1 MTRHLGIDARSTA
14 LLPEPALDALLPDAG
29 RERLAVLARRWRPAR
44 QAFEQAMKAYRRA
57 EVGRDDILD
66 AMVLAV
72 TASLPAGRRTTLPA
86 SPRRDEKGL
95 RMEMVR
101 ATLPMDRRIRKPI
114 EIGL

>member
-1 MTRHLGIDARSTA
+1 MS
-14 LLPEPALDALLPDAG
+14 AG
-29 RERLAVLARRWRPAR
+29 KKTPTGVEERLAVLARRWRPAR

-101 ATLPMDRRIRKPI
+101 AVLPMDRRIRKPI